1 MEGIFRRMRA
11 NVRLKISMFR
21 KYVAYA
27 VIPAIVSLA
36 LADRAV
42 IDNYPGAPI
51 DPTAPQ
57 PPTWM
62 VCWHVVSFFG
72 LLIISL
78 ISIPRWQ
85 SFAGLLAWVF
95 FIYVASKI

>member
-1 MEGIFRRMRA
+1 MKANMRV
-11 NVRLKISMFR
+11 NFSVIQ

-27 VIPAIVSLA
+27 VIPMFVSLA
-36 LADRAV
+36 LADRV
-42 IDNYPGAPI
+42 MIDNYPGAPI

-62 VCWHVVSFFG
+62 VWWHVISFFG

-85 SFAGLLAWVF
+85 SFVGLLLWGL
-95 FIYVASKI
+95 FIYVASKY